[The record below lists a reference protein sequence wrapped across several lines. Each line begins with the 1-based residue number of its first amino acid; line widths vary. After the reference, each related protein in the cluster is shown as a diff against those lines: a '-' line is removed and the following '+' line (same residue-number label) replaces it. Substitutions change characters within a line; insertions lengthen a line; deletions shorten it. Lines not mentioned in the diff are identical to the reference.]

1 MIDIKNIS
9 LECLSLRVASSI
21 LSIYMKSSFIEE
33 QHIIERTQ
41 MKKGRKI
48 IANLETAS
56 RRN

>member
-1 MIDIKNIS
+1 MIDVKNIS